1 MQTKNKFQTNQ
12 LETRYNFARQIR
24 LLRESKGLSVAE
36 FAQELSVA
44 EKYVLRMELEKFDSL
59 AEIFA
64 LARYF
69 DKKVDI
75 NLV

>member
-1 MQTKNKFQTNQ
+1 M
-12 LETRYNFARQIR
+12 L
-24 LLRESKGLSVAE
+24 
-36 FAQELSVA
+36 
-44 EKYVLRMELEKFDSL
+44 EKYVLRIELGKFDSL

-69 DKKVDI
+69 DKKVEI